1 MLTGNLNLL
10 PPNVYILNFQPKAVV
25 PHMCATM
32 LFALVSIIW
41 SLLNFLPYGLSSLA
55 ILLLNLFVLSIYLL
69 ILLTIINSSTI

>member
-32 LFALVSIIW
+32 LFALVSLIW

-55 ILLLNLFVLSIYLL
+55 ILLLNLFLFIYLV
-69 ILLTIINSSTI
+69 ILLTIKNSSYI